1 MSKLVE
7 RIEKEL
13 KNDMKVEKLPKEVQ
27 LMLNALGEYE
37 HVTADVEDVFTES
50 VDTVFEKHGITVP
63 DRGILIPTNE
73 IKYRELCLDLY
84 AAVLQDLALVIL
96 YD

>member
-13 KNDMKVEKLPKEVQ
+13 KNDMKVDKLPKEVQ
-27 LMLNALGEYE
+27 LMLSALGEYE
-37 HVTADVEDVFTES
+37 HGTADVEDVFTES
-50 VDTVFEKHGITVP
+50 VGSIFEKHGINLP
-63 DRGILIPTNE
+63 EDE
-73 IKYRELCLDLY
+73 IEYGELCLDLY